1 MTRSGS
7 RRKQI
12 NKKPIL
18 NYKEMYDELMNQNE
32 IPIKMIATKE
42 DLNNLEAN
50 VDRKISILL

>member
-1 MTRSGS
+1 MTRGGS

-12 NKKPIL
+12 SKKPIL

-32 IPIKMIATKE
+32 IPIKMTATKE

>member
-1 MTRSGS
+1 
-7 RRKQI
+7 
-12 NKKPIL
+12 
-18 NYKEMYDELMNQNE
+18 MYDELMNQNE